1 MRKLQLL
8 IGIILAVGAAVG
20 VLFVGRLNQP
30 PTFDVVVAIAEI
42 SAFTKLEA
50 GDVAIDTQSLSPALA
65 DEYVLAQDWEPMMAE
80 GVVAIETLHPGQPVL
95 RVQVVSGAEAEGL
108 DRLAAALDDPDR
120 VVVSVPVE
128 EDQLP
133 GIVPGDVIALFFS
146 AGHLQAQKLITDIVE
161 SEVED
166 FPTELADPTA
176 PLTGTGSVAIVELPE
191 VTTTTVEL
199 TLPLSKWICNGV
211 VYRLNQE
218 RKENPNYGAPGM
230 ESEPRYV
237 EGEVKALDLVIHRDD
252 AERAAFA
259 LAHGEV
265 RVFLLPAI
273 TRPDVEAGTLDASP
287 GVTWTD
293 FESQFFADRFA
304 EQEVR

>member
-20 VLFVGRLNQP
+20 VLFVGQLNQP
-30 PTFDVVVAIAEI
+30 PTFDVVVAVAEI
-42 SAFTKLEA
+42 PEFSQLEA
-50 GDVAIDTQSLSPALA
+50 GDVAVDTQSLSPALA
-65 DEYVLAQDWEPMMAE
+65 EKYVLAQDWEPMMAE
-80 GVVAIETLHPGQPVL
+80 GAAAIETLHPGQPIL
-95 RVQVVSGAEAEGL
+95 RVQVVSGAESEGL
-108 DRLAAALDDPDR
+108 NRLAAALDDPDR
-120 VVVSVPVE
+120 MVVSVPVE

-161 SEVED
+161 IED
-166 FPTELADPTA
+166 IPTELIASPAA
-176 PLTGTGSVAIVELPE
+176 PLTGTGSIVIEPPE

-199 TLPLSKWICNGV
+199 TLPVSKWICNGV

-265 RVFLLPAI
+265 QVFLLPAI

-304 EQEVR
+304 EQEAQ

>member
-8 IGIILAVGAAVG
+8 IGVILAVGAAVG

-42 SAFTKLEA
+42 PSFTSLEA
-50 GDVAIDTQSLSPALA
+50 GDVAVDTQSLSPALA
-65 DEYVLAQDWEPMMAE
+65 EKYVLAQDWEPMMTE
-80 GVVAIETLHPGQPVL
+80 GVTAIETLHPGQPIL
-95 RVQVVSGAEAEGL
+95 RVQVVSGADAEGL
-108 DRLAAALDDPDR
+108 DRLAAALDDPDWM
-120 VVVSVPVE
+120 VVSVPVE

-161 SEVED
+161 VEEI
-166 FPTELADPTA
+166 PTELIAGPTV
-176 PLTGTGSVAIVELPE
+176 PLTDTGSIAMVEPPQ

-199 TLPLSKWICNGV
+199 TLPVSKWICNGV

-304 EQEVR
+304 EQEAR